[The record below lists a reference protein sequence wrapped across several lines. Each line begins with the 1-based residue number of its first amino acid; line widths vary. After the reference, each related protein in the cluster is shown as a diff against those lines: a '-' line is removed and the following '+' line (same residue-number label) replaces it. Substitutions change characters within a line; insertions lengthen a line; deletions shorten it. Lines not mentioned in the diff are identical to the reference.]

1 MREHGALSYNR
12 QNFVFA
18 LSYSLM
24 RGLYLIT
31 NDDPIELLLAKL
43 EGAMATYE
51 VAVLQYRRK
60 KVAKENQDYE
70 IGYMK
75 HLCEQYKVP
84 FVINDDLEAAVQY
97 SVGVHL
103 GQGDGS
109 IQEAVARLPKGVLI
123 GRSCNNSIEL
133 AEQAIADGAN
143 YVAFGAIYATETK
156 PEAGKIGLETLKLAK
171 EKLNV
176 PICAI
181 GGLTVENGAEV
192 IAAGADLCAVISDV
206 LGRSMSTVG
215 QRVYDWSELFSEK
228 A

>member
-1 MREHGALSYNR
+1 
-12 QNFVFA
+12 
-18 LSYSLM
+18 M

-60 KVAKENQDYE
+60 KVAKEDQAYE
-70 IGYMK
+70 IEYMK
-75 HLCEQYKVP
+75 QMCEQYKVL
-84 FVINDDLEAAVQY
+84 FVINDDLETAVKY
-97 SVGVHL
+97 GVGVHL
-103 GQGDGS
+103 GQDDGS
-109 IQEAVARLPKGVLI
+109 IQEAVERLPKNVLI
-123 GRSCNNSIEL
+123 GRSCNNSLEL

-143 YVAFGAIYATETK
+143 YVAFGAIYATDTK
-156 PEAGKIGLETLKLAK
+156 PEAGNIGLETLKQAK
-171 EKLNV
+171 SKLNV

-181 GGLTVENGAEV
+181 GGLTLENGKEF
-192 IAAGADLCAVISDV
+192 IEAGAHLCAVISDV

-215 QRVYDWSELFSEK
+215 QRVYDWSELFAEQ

>member
-1 MREHGALSYNR
+1 
-12 QNFVFA
+12 
-18 LSYSLM
+18 M

-43 EGAMATYE
+43 EGAMSTYE

-60 KVAKENQDYE
+60 KVAKQDQDYE
-70 IGYMK
+70 IEYMK
-75 HLCEQYKVP
+75 SMCAQYKVP
-84 FVINDDLEAAVQY
+84 FVINDDLDAAVKY
-97 SVGVHL
+97 GVGVHL
-103 GQGDGS
+103 GQDDGS
-109 IQEAVARLPKGVLI
+109 IVEAVTRLPKNILI

-156 PEAGKIGLETLKLAK
+156 PEAGNIGLETLKQAK
-171 EKLNV
+171 AKFNV

-181 GGLTVENGAEV
+181 GGLTVENSSEV
-192 IAAGADLCAVISDV
+192 IDAGADLCAVISDI
-206 LGRSMSTVG
+206 LGQSLSGVTV
-215 QRVYDWSELFSEK
+215 RTHEWADLFASK

>member
-1 MREHGALSYNR
+1 
-12 QNFVFA
+12 
-18 LSYSLM
+18 M

-60 KVAKENQDYE
+60 KVAKEDQAYE
-70 IGYMK
+70 IEYMK
-75 HLCEQYKVP
+75 QMCEQYKVP
-84 FVINDDLEAAVQY
+84 FVINDDLETAVKY
-97 SVGVHL
+97 GVGVHL
-103 GQGDGS
+103 GQDDGS
-109 IQEAVARLPKGVLI
+109 IQEAVERLPKNVLI
-123 GRSCNNSIEL
+123 GRSCNNSLEL

-143 YVAFGAIYATETK
+143 YVAFGAIYATDTK
-156 PEAGKIGLETLKLAK
+156 PEAGNIGLETLKQAK
-171 EKLNV
+171 CKLNV

-181 GGLTVENGAEV
+181 GGLTVENSKEV
-192 IAAGADLCAVISDV
+192 IEAGADLCAVISDV

-215 QRVYDWSELFSEK
+215 QRVYDWSELFAEQ

>member
-1 MREHGALSYNR
+1 MAA
-12 QNFVFA
+12 V
-18 LSYSLM
+18 M

-60 KVAKENQDYE
+60 KVAKEDQAYE
-70 IGYMK
+70 IEYMK
-75 HLCEQYKVP
+75 QMCEQYKVP
-84 FVINDDLEAAVQY
+84 FVINDDLETAVKY
-97 SVGVHL
+97 GVGVHL
-103 GQGDGS
+103 GQDDGS
-109 IQEAVARLPKGVLI
+109 IQEAVERLPKNVLI
-123 GRSCNNSIEL
+123 GRSCNNSLEL

-143 YVAFGAIYATETK
+143 YVAFGAIYATDTK
-156 PEAGKIGLETLKLAK
+156 PEAGNIGLETLKQAK
-171 EKLNV
+171 SKLNV

-181 GGLTVENGAEV
+181 GGLTVENSKEV
-192 IAAGADLCAVISDV
+192 IEAGADLCAVISDV

-215 QRVYDWSELFSEK
+215 QRVYDWSELFAEQ

>member
-1 MREHGALSYNR
+1 
-12 QNFVFA
+12 
-18 LSYSLM
+18 M

-60 KVAKENQDYE
+60 KVAKEDQAYE
-70 IGYMK
+70 IEYMK
-75 HLCEQYKVP
+75 QMCEQYKVP
-84 FVINDDLEAAVQY
+84 FVINDDLETAVKY
-97 SVGVHL
+97 GVGVHL
-103 GQGDGS
+103 GQDDGS
-109 IQEAVARLPKGVLI
+109 IQEAVERLPKNVLI
-123 GRSCNNSIEL
+123 GRSCNNSLEL

-143 YVAFGAIYATETK
+143 YVAFGAIYATDTK
-156 PEAGKIGLETLKLAK
+156 PEAGNIGLETLKQAK
-171 EKLNV
+171 SKLNI

-181 GGLTVENGAEV
+181 GGLTVENSKEV
-192 IAAGADLCAVISDV
+192 IEAGADLCAVISDV

-215 QRVYDWSELFSEK
+215 QRVYDWSELFAEQ

>member
-1 MREHGALSYNR
+1 MAA
-12 QNFVFA
+12 V
-18 LSYSLM
+18 M

-60 KVAKENQDYE
+60 KVAKENQAYE
-70 IGYMK
+70 IEYMK
-75 HLCEQYKVP
+75 QMCEQYKVP
-84 FVINDDLEAAVQY
+84 FVINDDLETAVKY
-97 SVGVHL
+97 GVGVHL

-109 IQEAVARLPKGVLI
+109 IQEAVERLPKNVLI
-123 GRSCNNSIEL
+123 GRSCNNSLEL

-143 YVAFGAIYATETK
+143 YVAFGAIYATDSK
-156 PEAGKIGLETLKLAK
+156 PEAGNIGLETLKLAK
-171 EKLNV
+171 QKLNV

-181 GGLTVENGAEV
+181 GGLTVENSKEV
-192 IAAGADLCAVISDV
+192 IGAGADLCAVISDV

-215 QRVYDWSELFSEK
+215 QRVYDWSELFAEQ

>member
-1 MREHGALSYNR
+1 
-12 QNFVFA
+12 
-18 LSYSLM
+18 M

-60 KVAKENQDYE
+60 KVTDKEAKAYE

-84 FVINDDLEAAVQY
+84 FVINDDLDTAVEY
-97 SVGVHL
+97 GVGVHL
-103 GQGDGS
+103 GQDDGS
-109 IQEAVARLPKGVLI
+109 IKEAVERLPKNVLI

-156 PEAGKIGLETLKLAK
+156 PEAGNIGLETLKQAK
-171 EKLNV
+171 AKLNV

-215 QRVYDWSELFSEK
+215 QRVFDWSELFAEQ